1 MKIDTVITLKDN
13 RKYLLLLESDLDLE
27 GYFLAVQLDEKEEPM
42 NTYAVLQDIEKDG
55 KHFVKKIED
64 PGILNQLLEDYRIQY
79 DEEYAEDDRVA

>member
-42 NTYAVLQDIEKDG
+42 NTYAVLQDIEKDD